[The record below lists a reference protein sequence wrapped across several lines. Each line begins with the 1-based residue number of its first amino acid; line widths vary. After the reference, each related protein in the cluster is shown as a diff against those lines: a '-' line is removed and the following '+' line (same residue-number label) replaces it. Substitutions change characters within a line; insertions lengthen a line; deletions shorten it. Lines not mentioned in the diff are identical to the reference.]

1 MRKEFRSLISLE
13 EAKSIVL
20 SRFPQTATEV
30 VSLER
35 ARGRV
40 LAEKII
46 SPLDVPGFHRASMDG
61 YAVRSEDTLASRE
74 DRPTAIRLAGSVPMG
89 RLPDLQVGQGEAA
102 EVSTGSMIP
111 DGADAVV
118 MIEYVQAKGDR
129 IYVHRPVHYSENV
142 QAMSSDISFGEAVLF
157 PGTMLNTRELGVLAA
172 IGQENVKVR
181 SLKAGVASTGNEL
194 VSLGRLLGPGQIYD
208 INSYTIAASVRE
220 CGAEALK
227 YGILPDDKIEMAN
240 TLQKMATECDMIFVS
255 GSTSAGVGDMIY
267 QVLDEIGETIFH
279 GVNLKPGKPT
289 IFGIIDN
296 KPCLG
301 LPGYPTS
308 ALTVFELLAAPAIR
322 KALGTKLKGKTAAG
336 RMAKPFRAE
345 GRQQMLAVGISG
357 ELVYP
362 VDKGSGSITTLSNA
376 DGIIEIAAGVEY
388 LEQGSAVEVRLFGEL
403 EHPDLVVAGEN
414 SVTLEKLAEI
424 LPIQVRLMNT
434 GSVRGK
440 NDLLDGLADL
450 ACVSGLK
457 DIPTGLTSIK
467 SYKREL
473 GFIFKDESA
482 LQDLESKAIVG
493 WHRDSHLKRLFEQVQ
508 KDLGFSSL
516 KYVRLARTH
525 SAVAAAV
532 ASGRAD
538 AGFGEKEAAREAGL
552 GFKFLTED
560 EIKFLARPESLT
572 DPIIKHFISV
582 LP

>member
-1 MRKEFRSLISLE
+1 M
-13 EAKSIVL
+13 
-20 SRFPQTATEV
+20 
-30 VSLER
+30 
-35 ARGRV
+35 
-40 LAEKII
+40 
-46 SPLDVPGFHRASMDG
+46 
-61 YAVRSEDTLASRE
+61 
-74 DRPTAIRLAGSVPMG
+74 GS
-89 RLPDLQVGQGEAA
+89 LPDLQISQGEAA
-102 EVSTGSMIP
+102 EVSTGSMMP

-118 MIEYVQAKGDR
+118 MIEYIQAKGDCV
-129 IYVHRPVHYSENV
+129 YVHRPVHNGENV
-142 QAMSSDISFGEAVLF
+142 QMASSDISFGEAVLF
-157 PGTMLNTRELGVLAA
+157 PGTRLNARELGVLAA
-172 IGQENVKVR
+172 IGRIKVKVR
-181 SLKAGVASTGNEL
+181 TLKAGVASTGNEL
-194 VSLGRLLGPGQIYD
+194 VPLGRLLGPGQIYD
-208 INSYTIAASVRE
+208 INSHTIAASVQE
-220 CGAEALK
+220 CGAKALM
-227 YGILPDDKIEMAN
+227 YGILPDEKTEMAK
-240 TLQKMATECDMIFVS
+240 TLRKMAKECDLILVS

-289 IFGIIDN
+289 IFGVIDN

-322 KALGTKLKGKTAAG
+322 KALGTKFKGKTTAG
-336 RMAKPFRAE
+336 MMAKPFRAE

-376 DGIIEIAAGVEY
+376 DGIIEIAAGLEY

-403 EHPDLVVAGEN
+403 EPPDLVVAGEN
-414 SVTLEKLAEI
+414 SMTLEKLAET

-457 DIPTGLTSIK
+457 DIPAGLTSIK
-467 SYKREL
+467 SHKREL

-493 WHRDSHLKRLFEQVQ
+493 WHKDSHLKKLFEQVL
-508 KDLGFSSL
+508 KDLGFSSP

-538 AGFGEKEAAREAGL
+538 VGFGEGEAAKEAAL
-552 GFKFLTED
+552 GFKFLMED

-572 DPIIKHFISV
+572 DHNIKHFISA